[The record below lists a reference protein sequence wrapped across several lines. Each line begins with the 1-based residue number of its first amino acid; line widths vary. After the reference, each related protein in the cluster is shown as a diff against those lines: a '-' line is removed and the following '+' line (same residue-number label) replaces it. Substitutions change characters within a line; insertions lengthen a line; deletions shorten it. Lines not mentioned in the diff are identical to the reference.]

1 MATHSDKFGY
11 YIFTGVLALVALAIF
26 LGFLLLPVI
35 QGAQAGLDTWSA
47 ICRSLGIQAGSPA
60 QPTPPVQSAAKP
72 VSEVV
77 WNTAVMRGLNAANKE
92 LGAQLAQDICTA
104 CHGQTGISPDPQY
117 PHLSG
122 QSAFAIY
129 KQLHDYRSGVWQHD
143 LMSPVAKTLTDEQI
157 IALANHYATLTRGT
171 LDRQLEVEADPRI
184 DRLVRTGDTA
194 RGIPGCQSCHGIG
207 AGGPVETPTLSGQYR
222 QYLAAQLSNYAA
234 GRRRNDVFSRMRGIA
249 SKLSEEEIR
258 LVSGFYA
265 EQ

>member
-1 MATHSDKFGY
+1 MTSHDDKLGY
-11 YIFTGVLALVALAIF
+11 YVFTGVLGLVALAVF
-26 LGFLLLPVI
+26 LGFLLLPII
-35 QGAQAGLDTWSA
+35 QGARAGLDPWSA
-47 ICRSLGIQAGSPA
+47 ICRSLGIQAGTPA
-60 QPTPPVQSAAKP
+60 QRTLSMHSEARP
-72 VSEVV
+72 VSQVI
-77 WNTAVMRGLNAANKE
+77 WDAATIQGLNAANKE
-92 LGAQLAQDICTA
+92 LGAQLAQDVCSA

-129 KQLHDYRSGVWQHD
+129 KQLHDYRSGVRQHD

-171 LDRQLEVEADPRI
+171 LDRHLEVEADPRI

-194 RGIPGCQSCHGIG
+194 RAIPGCQSCHGIG

-222 QYLAAQLSNYAA
+222 QYLATQLSNYAA